1 MSIIEEIDERAQEL
15 RDTGAIVSIIDWD
28 NATQESL
35 ERELDGF
42 NLEYNVIPLLLRKFQ
57 YNKSDGLVMI
67 GINWGELEGI
77 EPIFHENEK
86 KIREAL
92 HEFMQIC
99 NEIGKVKGPWG
110 PLMYCMEDPN
120 QPGAKLSKREGNTG
134 KFTQDFIFVE
144 PRATMERIMT
154 FEKYIKTK

>member
-15 RDTGAIVSIIDWD
+15 RDTGAIVSLIDWD

-77 EPIFHENEK
+77 EPVV
-86 KIREAL
+86 

-99 NEIGKVKGPWG
+99 NEIVKVKGPWG

>member
-15 RDTGAIVSIIDWD
+15 RDTGAIVSLIDWD

-35 ERELDGF
+35 ERELEGF

-57 YNKSDGLVMI
+57 YNKGDGLVMI

-77 EPIFHENEK
+77 EPIV
-86 KIREAL
+86 

-134 KFTQDFIFVE
+134 KFTQDFVFVE

-154 FEKYIKTK
+154 FEMYIKTK

>member
-15 RDTGAIVSIIDWD
+15 RDTGTIVSLIDWD
-28 NATQESL
+28 NATGESL
-35 ERELDGF
+35 ERELEGF
-42 NLEYNVIPLLLRKFQ
+42 NLEYNVIPSLLRKFQ
-57 YNKSDGLVMI
+57 YNKGDGLVMI

-77 EPIFHENEK
+77 EPVV
-86 KIREAL
+86 

-110 PLMYCMEDPN
+110 PLMYCMEDPT
-120 QPGAKLSKREGNTG
+120 QPGAKLSNREGNGG
-134 KFTQDFIFVE
+134 KFTQDFVFIATR
-144 PRATMERIMT
+144 PTMERLMT

>member
-15 RDTGAIVSIIDWD
+15 RDTGAIVSLIDWD

-35 ERELDGF
+35 ERELEGF
-42 NLEYNVIPLLLRKFQ
+42 NLEYNVIPFLIRKFQ
-57 YNKSDGLVMI
+57 YNKGAGLVMI
-67 GINWGELEGI
+67 GINWGELDGI
-77 EPIFHENEK
+77 EPIV
-86 KIREAL
+86 

-99 NEIGKVKGPWG
+99 NEIGKVKGTWG

-134 KFTQDFIFVE
+134 KFTQDFVFVE
-144 PRATMERIMT
+144 PRVTMERIMT

>member
-15 RDTGAIVSIIDWD
+15 RDTGAIVSLIDWD
-28 NATQESL
+28 TATRESL

-42 NLEYNVIPLLLRKFQ
+42 NLEYNVIPFLLRKFQ
-57 YNKSDGLVMI
+57 YNKGDGLIMI

-77 EPIFHENEK
+77 EPIV
-86 KIREAL
+86 

-110 PLMYCMEDPN
+110 PLMYCMEDTN

-134 KFTQDFIFVE
+134 KFTLQVQGEQDFVFVE

-154 FEKYIKTK
+154 FEKYIKMK

>member
-15 RDTGAIVSIIDWD
+15 RDTGAIVSLIDWD
-28 NATQESL
+28 TATQESL
-35 ERELDGF
+35 ERELEGF
-42 NLEYNVIPLLLRKFQ
+42 NLEYNVIPFLLRKFQ
-57 YNKSDGLVMI
+57 YNKGDGLIMI

-110 PLMYCMEDPN
+110 PLMYCMEDP
-120 QPGAKLSKREGNTG
+120 GAKLSGREGNTG
-134 KFTQDFIFVE
+134 MFTQDFVFVE
-144 PRATMERIMT
+144 PRVTMERIMT

>member
-15 RDTGAIVSIIDWD
+15 RDTGAIVSLIDWD
-28 NATQESL
+28 NATRESL
-35 ERELDGF
+35 ERELEGF
-42 NLEYNVIPLLLRKFQ
+42 NLEYNVIPSLLRKFQ
-57 YNKSDGLVMI
+57 YNKGDGLVMI

-77 EPIFHENEK
+77 EPVV
-86 KIREAL
+86 

-134 KFTQDFIFVE
+134 KFTQDFVFVE

-154 FEKYIKTK
+154 FENYIKTK

>member
-15 RDTGAIVSIIDWD
+15 RDIGAIVSLIDWD
-28 NATQESL
+28 NATRESL

-42 NLEYNVIPLLLRKFQ
+42 NLEYNVIPSLLRKFQ
-57 YNKSDGLVMI
+57 YNKGDGLVMI
-67 GINWGELEGI
+67 GINWGEMEGI
-77 EPIFHENEK
+77 EPVV
-86 KIREAL
+86 

-134 KFTQDFIFVE
+134 KFTQDFVFVE
-144 PRATMERIMT
+144 PRVTMERIMT
-154 FEKYIKTK
+154 FEKYIKIK

>member
-15 RDTGAIVSIIDWD
+15 RDTGAIVSLIDWD

-77 EPIFHENEK
+77 EPVV
-86 KIREAL
+86 

>member
-15 RDTGAIVSIIDWD
+15 RDTGAIVSLIDWD
-28 NATQESL
+28 NATRESL

-42 NLEYNVIPLLLRKFQ
+42 NLEYNVIPNLLRKFQ
-57 YNKSDGLVMI
+57 YNKGDGLIMI
-67 GINWGELEGI
+67 GINWGELEDI
-77 EPIFHENEK
+77 EPIV
-86 KIREAL
+86 

-99 NEIGKVKGPWG
+99 NEIGRVKGPWG

-120 QPGAKLSKREGNTG
+120 QPGAKLSKREGNTV
-134 KFTQDFIFVE
+134 KFTQDFVFVE
-144 PRATMERIMT
+144 PRVTMERIMT

>member
-15 RDTGAIVSIIDWD
+15 RDTGAIVSLIDWD

-35 ERELDGF
+35 ERELEGF

-57 YNKSDGLVMI
+57 YNKGDGLVMI

-77 EPIFHENEK
+77 EPVV
-86 KIREAL
+86 

-134 KFTQDFIFVE
+134 KFTQDFVFVE

-154 FEKYIKTK
+154 FEMYIKTK

>member
-1 MSIIEEIDERAQEL
+1 
-15 RDTGAIVSIIDWD
+15 
-28 NATQESL
+28 
-35 ERELDGF
+35 
-42 NLEYNVIPLLLRKFQ
+42 
-57 YNKSDGLVMI
+57 MI

-77 EPIFHENEK
+77 EPIV
-86 KIREAL
+86 

-110 PLMYCMEDPN
+110 PLMYCMEDTN

-134 KFTQDFIFVE
+134 KFTLQVQGEQDFVFVE

-154 FEKYIKTK
+154 FEKYIKMK

>member
-15 RDTGAIVSIIDWD
+15 RDTGAIVSLIDWD
-28 NATQESL
+28 TATQESL

-42 NLEYNVIPLLLRKFQ
+42 NLENNVIPFLLRKFQ
-57 YNKSDGLVMI
+57 YNKGDGLVMI

-77 EPIFHENEK
+77 EPIV
-86 KIREAL
+86 

-134 KFTQDFIFVE
+134 KFTQDFVFVE

>member
-15 RDTGAIVSIIDWD
+15 RDTGAIVSLIDWD
-28 NATQESL
+28 NATRESL
-35 ERELDGF
+35 ERELEGF
-42 NLEYNVIPLLLRKFQ
+42 NLEYNVIPSLIRKFQ
-57 YNKSDGLVMI
+57 YNKGDGLVMI

-77 EPIFHENEK
+77 EPVV
-86 KIREAL
+86 
-92 HEFMQIC
+92 HEFMTIC

-120 QPGAKLSKREGNTG
+120 QPGAKLSKRDGNTG
-134 KFTQDFIFVE
+134 KFTQDFVFVE

-154 FEKYIKTK
+154 FKKYTKRK

>member
-15 RDTGAIVSIIDWD
+15 RDTGAIVSLIDWD

-35 ERELDGF
+35 ERELEGF
-42 NLEYNVIPLLLRKFQ
+42 NLEYNVIPFLLRKFQ
-57 YNKSDGLVMI
+57 YNKGDGLVMV

-77 EPIFHENEK
+77 EPIV
-86 KIREAL
+86 

-120 QPGAKLSKREGNTG
+120 QPGAKLEIVQSG
-134 KFTQDFIFVE
+134 TQDFVFVE
-144 PRATMERIMT
+144 PRVTMERIMT

>member
-15 RDTGAIVSIIDWD
+15 RDTGAIVSLIDWD

-57 YNKSDGLVMI
+57 YNKGAGLVMI

-77 EPIFHENEK
+77 EPIV
-86 KIREAL
+86 

-134 KFTQDFIFVE
+134 KFTQDFVFVE

-154 FEKYIKTK
+154 FEMYIKTK

>member
-15 RDTGAIVSIIDWD
+15 RDTGAIVSLIDWD
-28 NATQESL
+28 NATRESL
-35 ERELDGF
+35 ERELEGF
-42 NLEYNVIPLLLRKFQ
+42 NLEYNVIPSLLRKFQ
-57 YNKSDGLVMI
+57 YNKGDGLVMI

-77 EPIFHENEK
+77 EPVV
-86 KIREAL
+86 

-134 KFTQDFIFVE
+134 KFTQDFVFVE
-144 PRATMERIMT
+144 PRVTMERIMT
-154 FEKYIKTK
+154 FEKYTKRK

>member
-15 RDTGAIVSIIDWD
+15 RDTGAIVSLIDWD

-35 ERELDGF
+35 ERELEGF

-57 YNKSDGLVMI
+57 YNKGEGLVMI

-77 EPIFHENEK
+77 EPIV
-86 KIREAL
+86 

-120 QPGAKLSKREGNTG
+120 QPGAKLEIVQSG
-134 KFTQDFIFVE
+134 TQDFVFVE
-144 PRATMERIMT
+144 PRVTMERIMT

>member
-15 RDTGAIVSIIDWD
+15 RDTGAIVSLIDWD

-42 NLEYNVIPLLLRKFQ
+42 NLEYNVIPFLLRKFQ
-57 YNKSDGLVMI
+57 YNKGAGLVMI

-77 EPIFHENEK
+77 EPIV
-86 KIREAL
+86 

-99 NEIGKVKGPWG
+99 NEIGKVNEPWG

-120 QPGAKLSKREGNTG
+120 QPGAKLSKREGITG
-134 KFTQDFIFVE
+134 KFTQDFVFVE
-144 PRATMERIMT
+144 PRVTMERIMT

>member
-77 EPIFHENEK
+77 EPVV
-86 KIREAL
+86 

>member
-15 RDTGAIVSIIDWD
+15 RDTGAIVSLIDWD

-35 ERELDGF
+35 ERELEGF
-42 NLEYNVIPLLLRKFQ
+42 NLEYNVIPFLIRKFQ
-57 YNKSDGLVMI
+57 YNKGAGLVMI

-77 EPIFHENEK
+77 EQIV
-86 KIREAL
+86 

-99 NEIGKVKGPWG
+99 NEIGNVKGPWG

-134 KFTQDFIFVE
+134 KFTQDFVFVE
-144 PRATMERIMT
+144 PRVTMERIMT
-154 FEKYIKTK
+154 FEKYIKMK

>member
-15 RDTGAIVSIIDWD
+15 RDTGTIVSLIDWD
-28 NATQESL
+28 NATRESL
-35 ERELDGF
+35 ERELEGF
-42 NLEYNVIPLLLRKFQ
+42 NLEYNVITSLLRKFQ
-57 YNKSDGLVMI
+57 YNKGDGLVMI

-77 EPIFHENEK
+77 EPVV
-86 KIREAL
+86 
-92 HEFMQIC
+92 HEFMTIC

-120 QPGAKLSKREGNTG
+120 QPGAKLSNREGNGG
-134 KFTQDFIFVE
+134 KFTQDFVFVE

-154 FEKYIKTK
+154 FEKYTKRK

>member
-15 RDTGAIVSIIDWD
+15 RDTGAIVSLIDWD
-28 NATQESL
+28 NATRESL

-42 NLEYNVIPLLLRKFQ
+42 NLEYNVIPSLLRKFQ
-57 YNKSDGLVMI
+57 YNKGDGLVMI

-77 EPIFHENEK
+77 EPVV
-86 KIREAL
+86 

-120 QPGAKLSKREGNTG
+120 QPGAKLSVREGNTG
-134 KFTQDFIFVE
+134 KFTQDFVFVE

>member
-15 RDTGAIVSIIDWD
+15 RDTGAIVSLIDWD

-57 YNKSDGLVMI
+57 YNKGAGLVMI

-77 EPIFHENEK
+77 EPIV
-86 KIREAL
+86 

-134 KFTQDFIFVE
+134 KFTQDFVFVE

>member
-15 RDTGAIVSIIDWD
+15 RDTGAIVSLIDWD
-28 NATQESL
+28 NATRESL
-35 ERELDGF
+35 ERELEGF
-42 NLEYNVIPLLLRKFQ
+42 NLEHNVIPFLLRKFQ
-57 YNKSDGLVMI
+57 YNKGEGLVMI
-67 GINWGELEGI
+67 GINWDELDGI
-77 EPIFHENEK
+77 EPIV
-86 KIREAL
+86 

-120 QPGAKLSKREGNTG
+120 QPGAKLSVREGNAG
-134 KFTQDFIFVE
+134 KFTQDFVFVE

>member
-1 MSIIEEIDERAQEL
+1 MSIIKEIDERAQEL
-15 RDTGAIVSIIDWD
+15 RDTGAIVSLIDWD

-42 NLEYNVIPLLLRKFQ
+42 NLEYNVIPNLLRKFQ
-57 YNKSDGLVMI
+57 YNKGDGLIMI
-67 GINWGELEGI
+67 GINWGELDGI
-77 EPIFHENEK
+77 EPIV
-86 KIREAL
+86 

-134 KFTQDFIFVE
+134 KFTQDFVFVE
-144 PRATMERIMT
+144 PRVTMERIMT

>member
-15 RDTGAIVSIIDWD
+15 RDTGAIVSLIDWD
-28 NATQESL
+28 NATRESL
-35 ERELDGF
+35 ERELEGF
-42 NLEYNVIPLLLRKFQ
+42 NLEYNVIPSLLRKFQ
-57 YNKSDGLVMI
+57 YNKGDGLVMI

-77 EPIFHENEK
+77 EPVV
-86 KIREAL
+86 

-120 QPGAKLSKREGNTG
+120 QPGAKLSNREGNGG
-134 KFTQDFIFVE
+134 KFTQDFVFITTR
-144 PRATMERIMT
+144 PTMERLMT
-154 FEKYIKTK
+154 FENYIKTK

>member
-1 MSIIEEIDERAQEL
+1 MSIISEMDERAQEL
-15 RDTGAIVSIIDWD
+15 RDTGAIVSLIDWD

-35 ERELDGF
+35 ERELEGF

-57 YNKSDGLVMI
+57 YNKGDGLVMI

-77 EPIFHENEK
+77 EPVV
-86 KIREAL
+86 

-134 KFTQDFIFVE
+134 KFTQDFVFVE

-154 FEKYIKTK
+154 FEMYIKTK

>member
-15 RDTGAIVSIIDWD
+15 RDTGAIVSLIDWD

-35 ERELDGF
+35 ERELEGF

-57 YNKSDGLVMI
+57 YNKGEGLVMI

-77 EPIFHENEK
+77 EPIV
-86 KIREAL
+86 

-134 KFTQDFIFVE
+134 KFTQDFVFVE

>member
-15 RDTGAIVSIIDWD
+15 RDTGAIVSLIDWD
-28 NATQESL
+28 NATRESL
-35 ERELDGF
+35 ERELEGF
-42 NLEYNVIPLLLRKFQ
+42 NLEYNVIPSLIRKFQ
-57 YNKSDGLVMI
+57 YNKGDGLVMI

-77 EPIFHENEK
+77 EPVV
-86 KIREAL
+86 

-120 QPGAKLSKREGNTG
+120 QPGAKLSKRDGNTG
-134 KFTQDFIFVE
+134 KFTQDFVFVE
-144 PRATMERIMT
+144 PRATTERIMT
-154 FEKYIKTK
+154 FEKYTKRK

>member
-15 RDTGAIVSIIDWD
+15 RDTGAIVSLIDWD
-28 NATQESL
+28 NATRESL
-35 ERELDGF
+35 ERELEGF
-42 NLEYNVIPLLLRKFQ
+42 NLEYNVIPSLLRKFQ
-57 YNKSDGLVMI
+57 YNKGDGLVMI

-77 EPIFHENEK
+77 ETVV
-86 KIREAL
+86 

-134 KFTQDFIFVE
+134 KFTQDFVFVE

-154 FEKYIKTK
+154 FENYIKTK